1 MGKAVK
7 LKSGSWRVQV
17 FSHYEL
23 VGGERKRRVRSFTA
37 ATKAEAERMAA
48 QFAADKTRLDG
59 GGYTIG
65 EAVDRY
71 ITSKEP
77 VLSPSTIRSYMAYR
91 KKLREVEALRVDTL
105 TSTDLQ
111 TWVSALSR
119 SHSAKYVKNIY
130 ALVIS
135 AVSVISDRSYR
146 VTLPTRKPLTYNVPT
161 DEEVKALMDNARED
175 IRLAVA
181 LAAVGT
187 LRRGEICALRH
198 RDVYR
203 DKQAVFIHSDMIL
216 DKNNAWVYKDIPK
229 TSDSVRWVSLPEE
242 VLNMIEDGDP
252 DEYIIGST
260 PAAVSDAF
268 ARLRDRLGLKC
279 RFHDLRHYAASILHA
294 IGVPDQYIM
303 ERGGWSTD
311 GTLKAVYRNTLADQS
326 KIYSDRAASHFST
339 QLFNGVLN
347 K

>member
-17 FSHYEL
+17 FSHYEM
-23 VGGERKRRVRSFTA
+23 VDGERKRRVRSFTA
-37 ATKAEAERMAA
+37 STKTEAERMAA

-65 EAVDRY
+65 EAVDKY
-71 ITSKEP
+71 ISSKES
-77 VLSPSTIRSYMAYR
+77 VLSPSTIRAYYAYR
-91 KKLREVEALRVDTL
+91 KNLREVEALRVDSL

-111 TWVSALSR
+111 TWISALSR
-119 SHSAKYVKNIY
+119 SYSAKYVKNIY
-130 ALVIS
+130 ALVLS

-146 VTLPTRKPLTYNVPT
+146 VTLPARKPLSYNVPT
-161 DEEVKALMDNARED
+161 DDQVKALMDNARDD

-181 LAAVGT
+181 LAAIGT

-203 DKQAVFIHSDMIL
+203 DKQAVFVHSDMIL
-216 DKNNAWVYKDIPK
+216 DKNNAWVYKDMPK
-229 TSDSVRWVSLPEE
+229 TSDSVRWVVLPGE
-242 VLNMIEDGDP
+242 VLTMIGEGEP
-252 DEYIIGST
+252 DEFVIGST

-268 ARLRDRLGLKC
+268 ARLRDKLGFKC

-326 KIYSDRAASHFST
+326 KLYSDRAVSHFSA
-339 QLFNGVLN
+339 QLF
-347 K
+347 

>member
-1 MGKAVK
+1 M
-7 LKSGSWRVQV
+7 QV
-17 FSHYEL
+17 FSHYEI
-23 VGGERKRRVRSFTA
+23 VDGERKRRVRSFTA
-37 ATKAEAERMAA
+37 PTKVEAERMAA

-71 ITSKEP
+71 IASKEA
-77 VLSPSTIRSYMAYR
+77 VLSPSTIRAYMAYR
-91 KKLREVEALRVDTL
+91 KNLSEVEALRVDSL
-105 TSTDLQ
+105 TSADLQ

-119 SHSAKYVKNIY
+119 RYSAKYVKNIY
-130 ALVIS
+130 ALVLS

-146 VTLPTRKPLTYNVPT
+146 VTLPTRKPITYNVPT
-161 DEEVKALMDNARED
+161 DDQVKALMDNARDD

-181 LAAVGT
+181 LAAIGT
-187 LRRGEICALRH
+187 LRRGEICALRY
-198 RDVYR
+198 RDVYK
-203 DKQAVFIHSDMIL
+203 DKQAVFVHSDMIL
-216 DKNNAWVYKDIPK
+216 DKNNAWVYKDMPK
-229 TSDSVRWVSLPEE
+229 TSDSVRWVVLPGE
-242 VLNMIEDGDP
+242 VLTMIGDGEP
-252 DEYIIGST
+252 DEFVIGST

-326 KIYSDRAASHFST
+326 KLYSDRAVSHFSA
-339 QLFNGVLN
+339 QLF
-347 K
+347 

>member
-17 FSHYEL
+17 FSHYEI
-23 VGGERKRRVRSFTA
+23 VDGERKRRVRSFTA
-37 ATKAEAERMAA
+37 PTKVEAERMAA

-71 ITSKEP
+71 IASKEA
-77 VLSPSTIRSYMAYR
+77 VLSPSTIRAYMAYR
-91 KKLREVEALRVDTL
+91 KNLSEVEALRVDSL
-105 TSTDLQ
+105 TSADLQ
-111 TWVSALSR
+111 TWISALSR
-119 SHSAKYVKNIY
+119 SYSAKYVKNIY
-130 ALVIS
+130 ALVLS

-146 VTLPTRKPLTYNVPT
+146 VTLPTRKPISYNVPT
-161 DEEVKALMDNARED
+161 DDQVKALMDNARDD

-181 LAAVGT
+181 LAAIGT
-187 LRRGEICALRH
+187 LRRGEICALRY
-198 RDVYR
+198 RDVYK
-203 DKQAVFIHSDMIL
+203 DKQAVFVHSDMIL
-216 DKNNAWVYKDIPK
+216 DKNNAWVYKDMPK
-229 TSDSVRWVSLPEE
+229 TSDSVRWVVLPGE
-242 VLNMIEDGDP
+242 VLTMIGDGEP
-252 DEYIIGST
+252 DEFVIGST

-268 ARLRDRLGLKC
+268 ARLRDKLGFKC

-326 KIYSDRAASHFST
+326 KLYSDRAVSHFSA
-339 QLFNGVLN
+339 QLF
-347 K
+347 

>member
-17 FSHYEL
+17 FSHYE
-23 VGGERKRRVRSFTA
+23 VVDGERKRRVRSFTA
-37 ATKAEAERMAA
+37 PTKVEAERMAA

-71 ITSKEP
+71 IASKEA
-77 VLSPSTIRSYMAYR
+77 VLSPSTIRAYMAYR
-91 KKLREVEALRVDTL
+91 KNLSEVEALRVDAL
-105 TSTDLQ
+105 TSADLQ

-119 SHSAKYVKNIY
+119 RCSAKYVKNIY
-130 ALVIS
+130 TLVIS
-135 AVSVISDRSYR
+135 AVSVISDRSYK
-146 VTLPTRKPLTYNVPT
+146 VTLPTRKPLSYNVPT
-161 DEEVKALMDNARED
+161 DSEVKELMDNARED
-175 IRLAVA
+175 IRLAIA
-181 LAAVGT
+181 LAASGP
-187 LRRGEICALRH
+187 LRRGEICSLKYK
-198 RDVYR
+198 DVYR
-203 DKQAVFIHSDMIL
+203 DKTAVYVHSDMIL
-216 DKNNAWVYKDIPK
+216 TKNNEWIYKDMPK
-229 TSDSVRWVSLPEE
+229 TSDSVRWVVLPVE
-242 VLNMIEDGDP
+242 VLDMIPEGDP
-252 DEYIIGST
+252 DEFVIGST

-303 ERGGWSTD
+303 ARGGWSTD

-326 KIYSDRAASHFST
+326 KLYNEKAVSHFSA
-339 QLFNGVLN
+339 QLF
-347 K
+347 

>member
-1 MGKAVK
+1 MGKATK

-17 FSHYEL
+17 FSHYEI
-23 VGGERKRRVRSFTA
+23 VNGERKRRVRSFTA
-37 ATKAEAERMAA
+37 STKAEAERMAA

-65 EAVDRY
+65 EAVDKY
-71 ITSKEP
+71 ISSKES
-77 VLSPSTIRSYMAYR
+77 VLSPSTIRGYYAYR
-91 KKLREVEALRVDTL
+91 KNLREVEALRVDSL

-111 TWVSALSR
+111 TWISALSR
-119 SHSAKYVKNIY
+119 SYSAKYVKNIY
-130 ALVIS
+130 ALVLS

-146 VTLPTRKPLTYNVPT
+146 VTLPTRKPITYNVPT
-161 DEEVKALMDNARED
+161 DDQVKALMDNARDD

-181 LAAVGT
+181 LAAIGT
-187 LRRGEICALRH
+187 LRRGEICALRY
-198 RDVYR
+198 RDVYK
-203 DKQAVFIHSDMIL
+203 DKQAVFVHSDMIL
-216 DKNNAWVYKDIPK
+216 DKNNAWVYKDMPK
-229 TSDSVRWVSLPEE
+229 TSDSVRWVVLPGE
-242 VLNMIEDGDP
+242 VLTMIGDGEP
-252 DEYIIGST
+252 DEFVIGST

-268 ARLRDRLGLKC
+268 ARLRDKLGFKC

-326 KIYSDRAASHFST
+326 KLYSDRAVSHFSA
-339 QLFNGVLN
+339 QLF
-347 K
+347 

>member
-17 FSHYEL
+17 FSHYE
-23 VGGERKRRVRSFTA
+23 VVDGERKRRVRSFTA
-37 ATKAEAERMAA
+37 STKAEAERMAA
-48 QFAADKTRLDG
+48 QFAADKSRLDG

-65 EAVDRY
+65 EAVDKY
-71 ITSKEP
+71 IASKEA
-77 VLSPSTIRSYMAYR
+77 VLSPSTIRGYMAYR
-91 KKLREVEALRVDTL
+91 KNLRGVEALRVDML
-105 TSTDLQ
+105 TSADLQ

-119 SHSAKYVKNIY
+119 SYSAKYVKNIY

-135 AVSVISDRSYR
+135 AVAIVSDRSYR
-146 VTLPTRKPLTYNVPT
+146 VTLPARKPLTYNVPT
-161 DEEVKALMDNARED
+161 DDQVKALMDNARED

-187 LRRGEICALRH
+187 LRRGEVCALRH

-203 DKQAVFIHSDMIL
+203 DKLAVYIHSDMIL
-216 DKNNAWVYKDIPK
+216 NKNNEWIYKDMPK
-229 TSDSVRWVSLPEE
+229 TSDSVRWVTLPVELIDMIPEGEPEE
-242 VLNMIEDGDP
+242 FV
-252 DEYIIGST
+252 IGST

-268 ARLRDRLGLKC
+268 ARLRSRLGLKC

-311 GTLKAVYRNTLADQS
+311 GTLKAVYRNTLADQN
-326 KIYSDRAASHFST
+326 KFFNDKAVEHFSI
-339 QLFNGVLN
+339 QLFNPRVE
-347 K
+347 